1 MGDLSDAAMHLPIH
15 RGRKMILKT
24 ASVLALFLFSGS
36 AQVLSQPSDQ
46 ADVLIKGGHVID
58 GTGGPWVQADVAVK
72 GDRIVYVGRA
82 PVTAK
87 RVIDATGKVVSP
99 GFIDMHAHSEFGLA
113 MDGRGLSKITQGVTT
128 EVLGEHL
135 SAGPVLGP
143 AVDDPMMVAPPVKRS
158 WTTLGGFFSFL
169 QKKGIGPN
177 VVSYVG
183 AGQVRASVMGYE
195 DRTPTP
201 AETAG
206 MKKLIAQ
213 AMEEGAFGL
222 SAGLVYVP
230 NSFNTTQQM
239 IDLAKVAAGYGGIY
253 SVHMRDGSEKGLQ
266 ETIDIAK
273 GANIPVEIFHQ
284 GGGIARNPNIARMIN
299 QARSE
304 GVDVT
309 ANAYPYTVGWTYIR
323 QLIPVWAQAGNAAAI
338 TARLKNPQ
346 TRAKVIAEMQAAPA
360 RYGRYTISSANPDFD
375 GHTLQQLADSMHV
388 SVEEAM
394 INVLVQQNGE
404 GFQIGPADPSL
415 EAGVAAAIAN
425 PWIDIGSDGIAL
437 PAGVHTAFGRP
448 HPRSFGTHT
457 HILSDYV
464 RERHVFS
471 LEEAI
476 RKMTSQPANRLGIAD
491 RGILRAGLKA
501 DVVVFDPKT
510 VRDMSTY
517 EKPDQYSQGIDWV
530 LINGTAVVANGSP
543 TNALPGRILRGP
555 GYKPGT
561 P

>member
-1 MGDLSDAAMHLPIH
+1 MAVVSHLPIR
-15 RGRKMILKT
+15 RGHKAVLKT
-24 ASVLALFLFSGS
+24 ASVFALFLLSGS
-36 AQVLSQPSDQ
+36 TQVLSQPSDQ
-46 ADVLIKGGHVID
+46 ADILIKGGHVID
-58 GTGGPWVQADVAVK
+58 GTGGPWVQADVAIK

-135 SAGPVLGP
+135 SAGPVLGQ

-195 DRTPTP
+195 DRTPTYT
-201 AETAG
+201 EMTL
-206 MKKLIAQ
+206 MKELIAQ

-230 NSFNTTQQM
+230 NSFNTTQHM
-239 IDLAKVAAGYGGIY
+239 IALAKVAASYGGIY

-273 GANIPVEIFHQ
+273 GAHIPVEIFHQ

-338 TARLKNPQ
+338 TARLKDPEI
-346 TRAKVIAEMQAAPA
+346 RAKVIAEMRAAPA

-375 GHTLQQLADSMHV
+375 GHTLQQLADSMRV

-394 INVLVQQNGE
+394 INVLVQQNAE

-491 RGILRAGLKA
+491 RGILRQGMKA

-517 EKPDQYSQGIDWV
+517 ERPDQYSQGIDWV
-530 LINGTAVVANGSP
+530 LINGTAVIANGSP

>member
-1 MGDLSDAAMHLPIH
+1 MAVVSHLPIR
-15 RGRKMILKT
+15 RGHKAVLKT
-24 ASVLALFLFSGS
+24 ASVFALFLLSGS
-36 AQVLSQPSDQ
+36 TQVLSQPSDQ
-46 ADVLIKGGHVID
+46 ADILIKGGHVID
-58 GTGGPWVQADVAVK
+58 GTGGPWVQADIAVK

-135 SAGPVLGP
+135 SAGPVLGQ

-195 DRTPTP
+195 DRTPTYT
-201 AETAG
+201 EMTL
-206 MKKLIAQ
+206 MKELIAQ

-230 NSFNTTQQM
+230 NSFNTTQHM
-239 IDLAKVAAGYGGIY
+239 IALAKVAASYGGIY

-273 GANIPVEIFHQ
+273 GAHIPVEIFHQ

-338 TARLKNPQ
+338 TARLKDPEI
-346 TRAKVIAEMQAAPA
+346 RAKVIAEMRAAPA

-375 GHTLQQLADSMHV
+375 GHTLQQLADSMRV

-394 INVLVQQNGE
+394 INVLVQQNAE

-491 RGILRAGLKA
+491 RGILRQGMKA

-517 EKPDQYSQGIDWV
+517 ERPDQYSQGIDWV
-530 LINGTAVVANGSP
+530 LINGTAVIANGSP

>member
-1 MGDLSDAAMHLPIH
+1 MAVVSHLPIR
-15 RGRKMILKT
+15 RGHKAVLKT
-24 ASVLALFLFSGS
+24 ASVFALFLLSGS
-36 AQVLSQPSDQ
+36 TQVLSQPSDQ
-46 ADVLIKGGHVID
+46 ADILIKGGHVID

-135 SAGPVLGP
+135 SAGPVLGQ

-195 DRTPTP
+195 DRTPTYT
-201 AETAG
+201 EMTL
-206 MKKLIAQ
+206 MKELIAQ

-230 NSFNTTQQM
+230 NSFNTTQHM
-239 IDLAKVAAGYGGIY
+239 IALAKVAASYGGIY

-273 GANIPVEIFHQ
+273 GAHIPVEIFHQ

-338 TARLKNPQ
+338 TARLKDPEI
-346 TRAKVIAEMQAAPA
+346 RAKVIAEMRAAPA

-375 GHTLQQLADSMHV
+375 GHTLQQLADSMRV

-394 INVLVQQNGE
+394 INVLVQQNAE

-491 RGILRAGLKA
+491 RGILRQGMKA

-517 EKPDQYSQGIDWV
+517 ERPDQYSQGIDWV